1 MPASLAEDELRVIA
15 LNDETPQPV
24 REGDITYL
32 HCHVIDNIKPLDMQL
47 DRIPAL
53 FAPEAIAQ
61 LLWPDFA
68 IAPNLLDF
76 ANKDKPVQ
84 LSFARPLID
93 ERVKAR
99 HLSQYG
105 KNAENAGEEGK
116 GGENYPLPKLKTY
129 FVLDANK
136 MPFFHTL
143 SLKAKMKSLF
153 QGRFGDD
160 TAKVAPYLIEVIR
173 DEEHIHTGE
182 MMGLFS
188 LKSAL
193 HDFNW
198 EDNLGILSIHMLI
211 LTGFTTICVN
221 FRCCRVRGV
230 SGFFFRFYD
239 PKVLRDYLT
248 IIAKCPAK
256 LHKFF
261 GYDKNII
268 YAFASGFG
276 DSFHY
281 YTLKALPEDTL
292 SAPVVMTDWEMA
304 GLKKDKWEKT
314 KSDLTQYILESY
326 PTLFSENDKNV
337 LIKYL
342 EEGYQQGYTYETP
355 IMQYA
360 VAKKS
365 AVTNNIDFSQLEQQF
380 TQKLSSPAERA
391 LALFNFFNLK

>member
-1 MPASLAEDELRVIA
+1 M
-15 LNDETPQPV
+15 
-24 REGDITYL
+24 
-32 HCHVIDNIKPLDMQL
+32 
-47 DRIPAL
+47 
-53 FAPEAIAQ
+53 
-61 LLWPDFA
+61 
-68 IAPNLLDF
+68 
-76 ANKDKPVQ
+76 
-84 LSFARPLID
+84 
-93 ERVKAR
+93 
-99 HLSQYG
+99 
-105 KNAENAGEEGK
+105 
-116 GGENYPLPKLKTY
+116 
-129 FVLDANK
+129 
-136 MPFFHTL
+136 
-143 SLKAKMKSLF
+143 
-153 QGRFGDD
+153 
-160 TAKVAPYLIEVIR
+160 
-173 DEEHIHTGE
+173 
-182 MMGLFS
+182 
-188 LKSAL
+188 
-193 HDFNW
+193 
-198 EDNLGILSIHMLI
+198 
-211 LTGFTTICVN
+211 
-221 FRCCRVRGV
+221 RGV

-248 IIAKCPAK
+248 IIAKCLAK

-360 VAKKS
+360 VAKK
-365 AVTNNIDFSQLEQQF
+365 
-380 TQKLSSPAERA
+380 
-391 LALFNFFNLK
+391 